1 MTFRQTDPLFAVDVS
16 DPESP
21 KLLSE
26 LKVTGFSEYLHV
38 YRQDLLFGL
47 GMEADEDTGEQQ
59 GLKLSMFDLTDPA
72 ELSEQARLVLSD
84 YDYSPALY
92 DHRSLLIDTEQ
103 NLIGFEVQG
112 WDEGTYQ
119 QAYLL
124 YSYEDGQFT
133 QRLDLRLGT
142 DYGSYDSCRGTFIGE
157 RFYLL
162 IQDGT
167 VREYSLKTGEL
178 LGSL

>member
-1 MTFRQTDPLFAVDVS
+1 M
-16 DPESP
+16 
-21 KLLSE
+21 
-26 LKVTGFSEYLHV
+26 
-38 YRQDLLFGL
+38 
-47 GMEADEDTGEQQ
+47 
-59 GLKLSMFDLTDPA
+59 SMFDLTDPA
-72 ELSEQARLVLSD
+72 KLSEQARLVLSD

-142 DYGSYDSCRGTFIGE
+142 DYGSYNSCRGTFIGE
-157 RFYLL
+157 HFYLL

-167 VREYSLKTGEL
+167 VREYSLETGEL
-178 LGSL
+178 LNQL